1 MLAGHGATGLLA
13 GAKIR
18 QVSAGTWILA
28 AVLADLLVFVFVL
41 TGIERIEFLAG
52 RGAARYFHP
61 LEIGFSH
68 SLASGVLFGGLF
80 ALALI
85 AVGHR
90 RRVAVMAAALVIGHW
105 ALDVISHPPDMPLA
119 PGLTWRAGLGLWTS
133 IPVTLAIEG
142 GLWFAAVAIY
152 APVCRQHECRSPCAL
167 LGRRR
172 ADHARVGRQ
181 HRRAAAVESI
191 DGTDRESR
199 VVCRDRR
206 MGPRHRA
213 ASPLGHPYFLA
224 GAPAACGFGPVHV
237 HP

>member
-1 MLAGHGATGLLA
+1 MLTGHVATGLIA

-18 QVSAGTWILA
+18 QLSAGTWILA

-61 LEIGFSH
+61 IEIGFSH

-85 AVGHR
+85 ALGHR
-90 RRVAVMAAALVIGHW
+90 RRVAVIAAALVIGHW
-105 ALDVISHPPDMPLA
+105 VLDVISHPPDMPLA

-133 IPVTLAIEG
+133 IPATLAIEG

-152 APVCRQHECRSPCAL
+152 ARCADNTSVA
-167 LGRRR
+167 RRTLYWVG
-172 ADHARVGRQ
+172 AALITLVWIGNIAGPPPSNPSAAPIASLVLFAAIVGWGYGIARP
-181 HRRAAAVESI
+181 RR
-191 DGTDRESR
+191 
-199 VVCRDRR
+199 
-206 MGPRHRA
+206 
-213 ASPLGHPYFLA
+213 
-224 GAPAACGFGPVHV
+224 
-237 HP
+237 